1 MPFAYASAEN
11 REGIEP
17 SPVELQSTFL
27 PRGSVRG
34 ADSGN
39 RTRICSLEDCGLAV
53 GPCPHI
59 RECSRQ
65 DSNLHRRCDLGSE
78 PSGYA
83 IRLRERDKDDSKR
96 REDTVWECNPR
107 YICRRW
113 AISES
118 NRAGQRHVGYNH
130 APIHTGLLALIEH

>member
-27 PRGSVRG
+27 ARDSVRG

-53 GPCPHI
+53 GPCPHV

-65 DSNLHRRCDLGSE
+65 DSNLHRRDDLGSE

-83 IRLRERDKDDSKR
+83 IRLRERGMKTTAR
-96 REDTVWECNPR
+96 RAKIRFVC
-107 YICRRW
+107 
-113 AISES
+113 
-118 NRAGQRHVGYNH
+118 V
-130 APIHTGLLALIEH
+130 